1 MQDKDGDYIRK
12 NKPMYPVSFDAVRV
26 PGYSNCRLCDP
37 DTFAANNQFWLS
49 NGKPE
54 TLENGTEDYLNV
66 SQYWFVN
73 NPLEEKK
80 ALEETVGSESL
91 LLDLSECL
99 NTQLTNRCKTKKIKT
114 YPMYENTKVFHNIMK
129 TKF

>member
-37 DTFAANNQFWLS
+37 DTFASNNQFWLS

-54 TLENGTEDYLNV
+54 TLENGTEDYLNI
-66 SQYWFVN
+66 SQNWFVE

-80 ALEETVGSESL
+80 ALETIGSESL
-91 LLDLSECL
+91 LMDLSECL
-99 NTQLTNRCKTKKIKT
+99 NVKLQSRSKPKKIKP
-114 YPMYENTKVFHNIMK
+114 YPMYENTRIFHELMK